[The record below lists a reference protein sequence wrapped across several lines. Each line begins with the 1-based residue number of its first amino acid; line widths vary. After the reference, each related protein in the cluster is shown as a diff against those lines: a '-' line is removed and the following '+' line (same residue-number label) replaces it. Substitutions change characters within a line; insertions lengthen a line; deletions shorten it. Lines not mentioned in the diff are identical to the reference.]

1 LKSAPEATFAKYSA
15 KFSSVSR
22 KNNTVKLNTGSPTGR
37 EWCVNWGGGLPVK
50 LPSLQGGAL
59 RYGLQAF
66 FSATVDDMEE
76 EPQERTRIWSAE
88 GVPGSP
94 RPEGPPRGS
103 RGADHDQYKRW

>member
-1 LKSAPEATFAKYSA
+1 M
-15 KFSSVSR
+15 
-22 KNNTVKLNTGSPTGR
+22 N
-37 EWCVNWGGGLPVK
+37 
-50 LPSLQGGAL
+50 
-59 RYGLQAF
+59 
-66 FSATVDDMEE
+66 DMEE